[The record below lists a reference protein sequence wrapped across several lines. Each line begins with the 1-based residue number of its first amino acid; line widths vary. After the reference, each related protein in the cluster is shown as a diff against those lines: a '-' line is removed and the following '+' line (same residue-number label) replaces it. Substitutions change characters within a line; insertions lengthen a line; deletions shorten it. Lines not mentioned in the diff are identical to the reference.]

1 MEICKSEVREMANK
15 SDYFITEIDEM
26 LSIMLDRIVN
36 KMKEEKDYLPSLEQL
51 NKILCLIELK
61 VQYAHYYR

>member
-1 MEICKSEVREMANK
+1 MANK